1 MDEYGHNSFPLT
13 VAQRGLW
20 MTQKITPG
28 AILNI
33 AEAVEIC
40 GPMEP
45 EIFRRALHQVV
56 AEAEQLR
63 VCVVEENGMPR
74 QVLRTVYPGD
84 FPYVDMSHEADPR
97 TAIQTWM
104 MQEVT
109 RPVDLR
115 KDPLWVSALLKA
127 SDDCYFWYQ
136 RAHHIVYDGYGGGL
150 VARRLAELYTAYT
163 RGEAPEPKCF
173 CTVEA
178 MVEAERIY
186 RSSDRFHRDRDYW
199 QQQLAQLPEAVTLSH
214 SSRRHGLSS
223 ELRRSVGYLPAETAR
238 QLAELGKRTD
248 ASLPQVLISLIAAY
262 YQRVTRVRDL
272 VFGMPVSGRINGA
285 LRNSVSVSANVVPI
299 RVSFTAETTAADLFA
314 QVSRT
319 VRSSLRHQQYRFED
333 MRRDL
338 GLVGQ
343 GQNVAWLGVNIEP
356 FDYRLS
362 FDGAGTLSHNVSN
375 SSAEDLMVFV
385 YDRGTDADLR
395 FDLDAN
401 PALYGVA
408 ELDEHRR
415 RLLRLIEQVLVNPA
429 TPLREL
435 DILGDEERRRLLCEW
450 NNTAASVPDI
460 SVPKLVE
467 QWAGTTPEA
476 TAVVFENTTL
486 SYRELHERSVR
497 QAHWFVANGVQPG
510 DIVAVALPRSE
521 QLLVVLLAVMR
532 TGAAYLPVETD
543 SPNDRIALVLN
554 DASPKVLITERQMHA
569 RFTGSSFTLLEP
581 ECGGTLLRDTLPA
594 EERGPDLSTPEGVA
608 YVLYTSGSTGRPK
621 GVEITHRNLG
631 NFLHGMQQQLRP
643 TAKDR
648 FLAVTTVTFD
658 IAGLELYLPL
668 MAGACVVMA
677 SSEAPHNPPELARL
691 IQHSGATHVQA
702 TPSLWRVLLSSS
714 ETRLDHVHA
723 LVGGEALS
731 AELAAR
737 LKSMAM
743 RVTQFYGPTETTVW
757 STAFE
762 LEEVDTVAPPIG
774 RPILNTQLYV
784 LDEDREPVVTGAI
797 GELYIGGAGV
807 AKGYLKRPELTA
819 ERFVADPFAG
829 DGSRMYRTGD
839 LVRWS
844 DVGLL
849 EFIGRADDQVKINGH
864 RIELGEI
871 ESLLLQHAGVA
882 AAAVIAHRNADST
895 AWLAAY
901 LVAEKGYA
909 IEMDTLRGFL
919 AGRLPTY
926 MMPSS
931 FMVLDAM
938 PLMPSGK
945 LDRKSLAA
953 PERAGRMDYAEPV
966 TPVEKKLAALWQEI
980 LNVERVGRHDNFFE
994 LGGDS
999 LTAAVMGAL
1008 FPEHLQVEL
1017 PLGSVFE
1024 APTIADL
1031 ALLVEQL
1038 GSESPDPIAVM
1049 LALRPAVKDVHR
1061 PLFCIHPM
1069 AGISLG
1075 FSSLLRHL
1083 DPSMPV
1089 YGLQSRGLRSSE
1101 QLPASI
1107 EQIATDY
1114 LAEIR
1119 RVQPEGPYRLV
1130 GRSLGGLI
1138 GHAIVEQMQARGLEV
1153 EMLAMIDSYVFAGEL
1168 DRPRN
1173 ESEEVRAAMSFL
1185 DTHPLDGNT
1194 PQTLEE
1200 LAAFIVQTYDPRSIP
1215 LFQEIIRNNPEFIY
1229 NLCALMLNHLA
1240 LARKYV
1246 PGKIDVDLLYF
1257 QATEKKGN
1265 LDGILDC
1272 RPSTWQCFI
1281 GGVIEVHELACHH
1294 EGVLDPVP
1302 AAHIGKTLR
1311 QRFSLPRLQRVP
1323 TASPLIWNE
1332 AGEISAA

>member
-40 GPMEP
+40 GTVRP

-63 VCVVEENGMPR
+63 VCVVEQNGKPL

-84 FPYVDMSHEADPR
+84 FPYVDMSREADPR
-97 TAIQTWM
+97 AAIQTWM
-104 MQEVT
+104 MNEVT
-109 RPVDLR
+109 QPVDLR
-115 KDPLWVSALLKA
+115 EDPLWVSALLKA
-127 SDDCYFWYQ
+127 SEDCYFWYQ

-150 VARRLAELYTAYT
+150 VARRLAELYTAYA
-163 RGEAPEPKCF
+163 RGEVPEPKCF

-178 MVEAERIY
+178 MVEAEGSY
-186 RSSDRFHRDRDYW
+186 RNSDRFHRDREYW

-214 SSRRHGLSS
+214 SRRRRGLSS
-223 ELRRSVGYLPAETAR
+223 ELRRSVGYLSAETAQR
-238 QLAELGKRTD
+238 LAEFGKSAG

-262 YQRVTRVRDL
+262 YQRVTGVRDL
-272 VFGMPVSGRINGA
+272 IFGMPVSGRINGA

-299 RVSFTAETTAADLFA
+299 RIQFAAEMTAADLFA
-314 QVSRT
+314 QVSRA
-319 VRSSLRHQQYRFED
+319 VRQALRHQQYRFED
-333 MRRDL
+333 LRRDL

-362 FDGAGTLSHNVSN
+362 FDGAATLSHNVSN

-401 PALYGVA
+401 PSLYEMA

-415 RLLRLIEQVLVNPA
+415 RLLRLIEQVLANPA
-429 TPLREL
+429 SPLRGL
-435 DILGDEERRRLLCEW
+435 DILGDEERRRLVCDW
-450 NNTAASVPDI
+450 NNTAEVVPDI
-460 SVPKLVE
+460 SVPRLVE
-467 QWAGTTPEA
+467 QWARTTPDA
-476 TAVVFENTTL
+476 AAVVFEGTTVC
-486 SYRELHERSVR
+486 YRELHERSLQ
-497 QAHWFVANGVQPG
+497 QARWLVANGVQPG

-521 QLLVVLLAVMR
+521 QLLVVLLAIMR
-532 TGAAYLPVETD
+532 SGASYLPVD
-543 SPNDRIALVLN
+543 LNSPNDRIALMLD
-554 DASPKVLITERQMHA
+554 DASPTVLIAEPQMHA
-569 RFTGSSFTLLEP
+569 RFAGSSFTLLQP
-581 ECGGTLLRDTLPA
+581 ECGEASLDGKGL
-594 EERGPDLSTPEGVA
+594 ESDLSLPEHVA

-631 NFLHGMQQQLRP
+631 NFLHGMQQQLRL
-643 TAKDR
+643 TARDR
-648 FLAVTTVTFD
+648 FLAVTTVIFD

-668 MAGACVVMA
+668 TVGAHVVMA
-677 SSEAPHNPPELARL
+677 SSEVLQNPRALARL
-691 IQHSGATHVQA
+691 IRHSGVTHVQA

-714 ETRLDHVHA
+714 ETRLNGVHA
-723 LVGGEALS
+723 LVGGEALN

-737 LKSMAM
+737 LKSMAA

-762 LEEVDTVAPPIG
+762 IEEVGTVAPPIG

-784 LDEDREPVVTGAI
+784 LDEDREPVVTGAS

-807 AKGYLKRPELTA
+807 AKGYLKRPELNA
-819 ERFVADPFAG
+819 ERFIADPFAC

-844 DVGLL
+844 DGGLL

-871 ESLLLQHAGVA
+871 ESLLLHHPTVA
-882 AAAVIAHRNADST
+882 EAAVVAHRNADSIT
-895 AWLAAY
+895 SLAAY
-901 LVAEKGYA
+901 LVAESGCA
-909 IEMDTLRGFL
+909 IEIDALRGFL
-919 AGRLPTY
+919 AGRVPTY

-931 FMVLDAM
+931 FVVLDAM
-938 PLMPSGK
+938 PLMLNGK
-945 LDRKSLAA
+945 LDRKSLAV
-953 PERAGRMDYAEPV
+953 PERAGRMDYAEPA
-966 TPVEKKLAALWQEI
+966 TPVEKKLAALWKEI
-980 LNVERVGRHDNFFE
+980 LNVERVGLHDNFFE

-999 LTAAVMGAL
+999 LTAAVMAAL
-1008 FPEHLQVEL
+1008 LPEHLQVEL

-1031 ALLVEQL
+1031 AVLVERL
-1038 GSESPDPIAVM
+1038 GSESPDPIGVM
-1049 LALRPAVKDVHR
+1049 LALRAAGKDAHR

-1069 AGISLG
+1069 AGLSLG
-1075 FSSLLRHL
+1075 FASLLRHL

-1107 EQIATDY
+1107 EQIAADY
-1114 LAEIR
+1114 LEEIR
-1119 RVQPEGPYRLV
+1119 RVQPDGPYRLV

-1138 GHAIVEQMQARGLEV
+1138 GHSIVEQMHARGLEV
-1153 EMLAMIDSYVFAGEL
+1153 EMLAMIDSYVFAGGEQT
-1168 DRPRN
+1168 RPRN
-1173 ESEEVRAAMSFL
+1173 ETEEIRAVMSFL
-1185 DTHPLDGNT
+1185 DTHSLHENM
-1194 PQTLEE
+1194 PQTLKE
-1200 LAAFIVQTYDPRSIP
+1200 LAAVVVQTYDPRSIP

-1229 NLCALMLNHLA
+1229 NLCAVMINHLA
-1240 LARKYV
+1240 LARQYM

-1257 QATEKKGN
+1257 QAMDRKGDLN
-1265 LDGILDC
+1265 GILD
-1272 RPSTWQCFI
+1272 RSPSAWRRFI
-1281 GGVIEVHELACHH
+1281 GGTIEVHELACHH
-1294 EGVLDPVP
+1294 EGVLDAVP
-1302 AAHIGKTLR
+1302 AAQIGNTLR
-1311 QRFSLPRLQRVP
+1311 QRFSMPRLQRAP
-1323 TASPLIWNE
+1323 LASPLIE
-1332 AGEISAA
+1332 SKTGEMSVA

>member
-1 MDEYGHNSFPLT
+1 MDNYGHNSFPLT

-40 GPMEP
+40 GPVKP
-45 EIFRRALHQVV
+45 DIFRRALHQVV

-63 VCVVEENGMPR
+63 VCVVEENGKPR
-74 QVLRTVYPGD
+74 QVLRTTYPGD
-84 FPYVDMSHEADPR
+84 FPYVDMSREVDPR
-97 TAIQTWM
+97 AAIQAWM
-104 MQEVT
+104 MHEVT
-109 RPVDLR
+109 RPVDLHN
-115 KDPLWVSALLKA
+115 DPLWVSALLKA

-163 RGEAPEPKCF
+163 KGESPELNCF

-178 MVEAERIY
+178 MVEAEHNY
-186 RSSDRFHRDRDYW
+186 RNSDRFHRDREYW

-214 SSRRHGLSS
+214 SHRRRGLSS
-223 ELRRSVGYLPAETAR
+223 ELRRSVGYLSAETAR
-238 QLAELGKRTD
+238 QLAEFGKSTG

-262 YQRVTRVRDL
+262 YQRVTGVGDL

-299 RVSFTAETTAADLFA
+299 RIQFTAEMTSADLFA
-314 QVSRT
+314 QVSRA
-319 VRSSLRHQQYRFED
+319 VRQALRHQQYRFED
-333 MRRDL
+333 LRRDL

-343 GQNVAWLGVNIEP
+343 GQNIAWLGVNIEP

-362 FDGAGTLSHNVSN
+362 FDGAATLSHNVSN

-401 PALYGVA
+401 PALYDMA

-415 RLLRLIEQVLVNPA
+415 RLLRLIEQVLANPA

-435 DILGDEERRRLLCEW
+435 DILGDEERQRLLYEW
-450 NNTAASVPDI
+450 NNTAAAVPDV
-460 SVPKLVE
+460 SMPRLVE
-467 QWAGTTPEA
+467 QWAAATPEA
-476 TAVVFENTTL
+476 PAVVFENTTV
-486 SYRELHERSVR
+486 SYRGLHKRVVR
-497 QAHWFVANGVQPG
+497 QALWLVANGVQPG

-521 QLLVVLLAVMR
+521 QLLVVLLAIMR
-532 TGAAYLPVETD
+532 TGAAYLPVELD

-554 DASPKVLITERQMHA
+554 DASPTVLIAEPQMHA
-569 RFTGSSFTLLEP
+569 RFTGSFTVLEP
-581 ECGGTLLRDTLPA
+581 ECGHALLDGAGP
-594 EERGPDLSTPEGVA
+594 EPDLSTPEGIA

-643 TAKDR
+643 TANDR
-648 FLAVTTVTFD
+648 FLAVTTVIFD

-668 MAGACVVMA
+668 MVGARVVMA
-677 SSEAPHNPPELARL
+677 NSEALHNPRMLARL
-691 IQHSGATHVQA
+691 IRHSGATHVQA

-737 LKSMAM
+737 LKSMAA

-762 LEEVDTVAPPIG
+762 LEEVGTVAPPIG
-774 RPILNTQLYV
+774 RPILNTQLYI

-807 AKGYLKRPELTA
+807 AKGYLKRPTLTA

-829 DGSRMYRTGD
+829 DGRRMYRTGD

-844 DVGLL
+844 DAGLL
-849 EFIGRADDQVKINGH
+849 EFIGRGDDQVKINGH

-871 ESLLLQHAGVA
+871 ESLLLHHPAVA
-882 AAAVIAHRNADST
+882 EAAVVAHRNADSIT
-895 AWLAAY
+895 SLAAY
-901 LVAEKGYA
+901 VVAESGGL
-909 IEMDTLRGFL
+909 IEIDALRGFL
-919 AGRLPTY
+919 AGRVPTY

-938 PLMPSGK
+938 PLTPNGK
-945 LDRKSLAA
+945 LDRKSLAV
-953 PERAGRMDYAEPV
+953 PERASPMAYAEPV
-966 TPVEKKLAALWQEI
+966 TEVEKKLAALWQEI
-980 LNVERVGRHDNFFE
+980 LNVERVGLHDNFFE

-999 LTAAVMGAL
+999 LNAAVMAAL

-1031 ALLVEQL
+1031 AVLVERL
-1038 GSESPDPIAVM
+1038 TSESLDPIGVM
-1049 LALRPAVKDVHR
+1049 LALRTVSKDAHR

-1069 AGISLG
+1069 AGLSLG

-1107 EQIATDY
+1107 EQIAADY

-1119 RVQPEGPYRLV
+1119 RVQPEGPYRLI

-1138 GHAIVEQMQARGLEV
+1138 GHSIVEQMQARGLEV
-1153 EMLAMIDSYVFAGEL
+1153 EMLAMIDSYVFAGDEL
-1168 DRPRN
+1168 TRPRN
-1173 ESEEVRAAMSFL
+1173 EAEEIRAVMSFL
-1185 DTHPLDGNT
+1185 DTHPLHENT
-1194 PQTLEE
+1194 PQTLKE
-1200 LAAFIVQTYDPRSIP
+1200 LAAVVVQTYDPHSIP

-1229 NLCALMLNHLA
+1229 NLCAVMINHLA
-1240 LARKYV
+1240 LARQYM

-1257 QATEKKGN
+1257 QAMDKKGD
-1265 LDGILDC
+1265 LDGILD
-1272 RPSTWQCFI
+1272 RSPSAWRRFI
-1281 GGVIEVHELACHH
+1281 GGTIEVHELACHH
-1294 EGVLDPVP
+1294 EGVLDAVP
-1302 AAHIGKTLR
+1302 AAQIGNTLR
-1311 QRFSLPRLQRVP
+1311 QRFSMPRLQRAP
-1323 TASPLIWNE
+1323 MASPLIRSE
-1332 AGEISAA
+1332 TGKMSVA

>member
-1 MDEYGHNSFPLT
+1 MDEYGLNSFPLT

-33 AEAVEIC
+33 AEAVEIS
-40 GPMEP
+40 GPIRP

-56 AEAEQLR
+56 VEAEQLR

-74 QVLRTVYPGD
+74 QVLRPVYPGD
-84 FPYVDMSHEADPR
+84 FPYIDMSGEADPR

-104 MQEVT
+104 MQEVMQ
-109 RPVDLR
+109 PVDLR

-163 RGEAPEPKCF
+163 RGETPEPKSF

-178 MVEAERIY
+178 MVEAERSY
-186 RSSDRFHRDRDYW
+186 RSSERFHRDRNYW

-214 SSRRHGLSS
+214 SPRRHGLSS
-223 ELRRSVGYLPAETAR
+223 ALRRSIGYLPAETAR
-238 QLAELGKRTD
+238 QLAELGKSTD

-262 YQRVTRVRDL
+262 YQRVTGVREL

-319 VRSSLRHQQYRFED
+319 VRSSLRRQQYRFED

-343 GQNVAWLGVNIEP
+343 GQNIAWLGVNIEP
-356 FDYRLS
+356 FDYRIS

-401 PALYGVA
+401 PNLYGVA

-415 RLLRLIEQVLVNPA
+415 RLLRLIEQVLANPA
-429 TPLREL
+429 VPLREL
-435 DILGDEERRRLLCEW
+435 DILGDEERGRLLCEW
-450 NNTAASVPDI
+450 NNTAASVPEI

-467 QWAGTTPEA
+467 QWAGATPEA
-476 TAVVFENTTL
+476 TAVVFEDTTL
-486 SYRELHERSVR
+486 SYRELHARSVR
-497 QAHWFVANGVQPG
+497 QARWFVANGVQPG

-532 TGAAYLPVETD
+532 TGASYLPVDTD
-543 SPNDRIALVLN
+543 SPNDRIALVLD
-554 DASPKVLITERQMHA
+554 DASPKVLVTERQMYA
-569 RFTGSSFTLLEP
+569 RFAGSSATLLEP
-581 ECGGTLLRDTLPA
+581 EGGDALRSNTLPD
-594 EERGPDLSTPEGVA
+594 EEHCLDLSTPEGVA

-631 NFLHGMQQQLRP
+631 NFLQGMQQQLRP
-643 TAKDR
+643 TANDR
-648 FLAVTTVTFD
+648 FLAVTTLTFD

-668 MAGACVVMA
+668 MAGARVIMA
-677 SSEAPHNPPELARL
+677 RSEALHNAPELARL
-691 IQHSGATHVQA
+691 IRHSGATHVQA

-714 ETRLDHVHA
+714 ESRLDHVHA

-737 LKSMAM
+737 LKSMAR

-762 LEEVDTVAPPIG
+762 LEAVGTVAPPIG
-774 RPILNTQLYV
+774 RPILNTLVYV
-784 LDEDREPVVTGAI
+784 LDEDREPMVTGAI

-807 AKGYLKRPELTA
+807 AKGYLNRPELTA
-819 ERFVADPFAG
+819 ERFIADPFAS

-844 DVGLL
+844 DAGLL
-849 EFIGRADDQVKINGH
+849 EFVGRADDQVKINGH

-871 ESLLLQHAGVA
+871 ESLLLEHTGVA
-882 AAAVIAHRNADST
+882 AAAVIAHRNAEST
-895 AWLAAY
+895 ACLAAY
-901 LVAEKGYA
+901 LVPESGCVF
-909 IEMDTLRGFL
+909 EMDTLRGFL
-919 AGRLPTY
+919 ASRVPAY

-938 PLMPSGK
+938 PLTPNGK
-945 LDRKSLAA
+945 LDRKSLTA
-953 PERAGRMDYAEPV
+953 PERAGRMEYAEPV

-1008 FPEHLQVEL
+1008 FPEHLQMEL

-1031 ALLVEQL
+1031 AVLVERL
-1038 GSESPDPIAVM
+1038 GSESLDPIGVM
-1049 LALRPAVKDVHR
+1049 LPLRPVGENAHR

-1075 FSSLLRHL
+1075 FASLLRHL
-1083 DPSMPV
+1083 DPAMPV

-1101 QLPASI
+1101 QLPDSI
-1107 EQIATDY
+1107 EQIAADY
-1114 LAEIR
+1114 LAEIL

-1138 GHAIVEQMQARGLEV
+1138 GHAIVEQMQAREMEV

-1173 ESEEVRAAMSFL
+1173 ESDEVRAVMSFL
-1185 DTHPLDGNT
+1185 DTHPLDGST
-1194 PQTLEE
+1194 PQTLKE
-1200 LAAFIVQTYDPRSIP
+1200 LAEVVVQNYDPHSIP

-1240 LARKYV
+1240 LARNYV

-1257 QATEKKGN
+1257 QAMEKRGN
-1265 LDGILDC
+1265 LHGILDHS
-1272 RPSTWQCFI
+1272 PSAWQRFI
-1281 GGVIEVHELACHH
+1281 EGEIEVHELACHH

-1311 QRFSLPRLQRVP
+1311 QRFSMPRLQRAP
-1323 TASPLIWNE
+1323 TASPLIWSE

>member
-40 GPMEP
+40 GPIKP
-45 EIFRRALHQVV
+45 EIFRRALHQVA

-63 VCVVEENGMPR
+63 VCVVEENGKPR

-97 TAIQTWM
+97 AAIQAWM
-104 MQEVT
+104 MHEVT
-109 RPVDLR
+109 QPVDLR

-150 VARRLAELYTAYT
+150 VARRLAELYTAYI
-163 RGEAPEPKCF
+163 RGETPEPKCF

-178 MVEAERIY
+178 MVEAEATY
-186 RSSDRFHRDRDYW
+186 RNSDRFHRDREYW

-214 SSRRHGLSS
+214 SPRRHGLSS
-223 ELRRSVGYLPAETAR
+223 ELRRSVGYLSAETAR
-238 QLAELGKRTD
+238 QLAEFGKSTG

-262 YQRVTRVRDL
+262 YQRVTGVRDL

-299 RVSFTAETTAADLFA
+299 RLTFTAEMTAADLFA
-314 QVSRT
+314 QVSRA
-319 VRSSLRHQQYRFED
+319 VRQALRHQQYRFED

-362 FDGAGTLSHNVSN
+362 FDGATTLSHNVSN

-401 PALYGVA
+401 PALYDMA

-415 RLLRLIEQVLVNPA
+415 RLLRLIEQVLANPA

-435 DILGDEERRRLLCEW
+435 DILGDEERQRLLCEW
-450 NNTAASVPDI
+450 NDTAAAVPDI
-460 SVPKLVE
+460 RVPRLVE
-467 QWAGTTPEA
+467 QWAAATPEA
-476 TAVVFENTTL
+476 PAVVFEGITM

-497 QAHWFVANGVQPG
+497 QARWLIANGVQPG
-510 DIVAVALPRSE
+510 DIVGVALTRSE
-521 QLLVVLLAVMR
+521 QLLVVLLAIMR
-532 TGAAYLPVETD
+532 AGAAYLPVELD
-543 SPNDRIALVLN
+543 NPNDRIALVLD
-554 DASPKVLITERQMHA
+554 DASPTVLIAEPQMHA
-569 RFTGSSFTLLEP
+569 RFTGSFTLLEP
-581 ECGGTLLRDTLPA
+581 ECGHTLFDEAGL
-594 EERGPDLSTPEGVA
+594 EPDLSTPEGIA
-608 YVLYTSGSTGRPK
+608 YVLYTSGSTGQPK

-631 NFLHGMQQQLRP
+631 NFLHGMQRQLRP

-677 SSEAPHNPPELARL
+677 SSEALHNPRMLARL
-691 IQHSGATHVQA
+691 IRRSGATHVQA

-731 AELAAR
+731 ADLAAR
-737 LKSMAM
+737 LKSMAA

-762 LEEVDTVAPPIG
+762 LDEVGAVAPPIG
-774 RPILNTQLYV
+774 RPILNTRLYV

-844 DVGLL
+844 D
-849 EFIGRADDQVKINGH
+849 
-864 RIELGEI
+864 
-871 ESLLLQHAGVA
+871 
-882 AAAVIAHRNADST
+882 
-895 AWLAAY
+895 AW
-901 LVAEKGYA
+901 
-909 IEMDTLRGFL
+909 
-919 AGRLPTY
+919 P
-926 MMPSS
+926 
-931 FMVLDAM
+931 
-938 PLMPSGK
+938 
-945 LDRKSLAA
+945 
-953 PERAGRMDYAEPV
+953 
-966 TPVEKKLAALWQEI
+966 
-980 LNVERVGRHDNFFE
+980 
-994 LGGDS
+994 
-999 LTAAVMGAL
+999 
-1008 FPEHLQVEL
+1008 
-1017 PLGSVFE
+1017 
-1024 APTIADL
+1024 
-1031 ALLVEQL
+1031 
-1038 GSESPDPIAVM
+1038 
-1049 LALRPAVKDVHR
+1049 
-1061 PLFCIHPM
+1061 
-1069 AGISLG
+1069 AGI
-1075 FSSLLRHL
+1075 HW
-1083 DPSMPV
+1083 P
-1089 YGLQSRGLRSSE
+1089 RG
-1101 QLPASI
+1101 
-1107 EQIATDY
+1107 
-1114 LAEIR
+1114 
-1119 RVQPEGPYRLV
+1119 
-1130 GRSLGGLI
+1130 
-1138 GHAIVEQMQARGLEV
+1138 
-1153 EMLAMIDSYVFAGEL
+1153 
-1168 DRPRN
+1168 
-1173 ESEEVRAAMSFL
+1173 
-1185 DTHPLDGNT
+1185 
-1194 PQTLEE
+1194 
-1200 LAAFIVQTYDPRSIP
+1200 
-1215 LFQEIIRNNPEFIY
+1215 
-1229 NLCALMLNHLA
+1229 
-1240 LARKYV
+1240 
-1246 PGKIDVDLLYF
+1246 
-1257 QATEKKGN
+1257 
-1265 LDGILDC
+1265 
-1272 RPSTWQCFI
+1272 
-1281 GGVIEVHELACHH
+1281 
-1294 EGVLDPVP
+1294 
-1302 AAHIGKTLR
+1302 
-1311 QRFSLPRLQRVP
+1311 
-1323 TASPLIWNE
+1323 
-1332 AGEISAA
+1332 

>member
-20 MTQKITPG
+20 MTQKIAPG

-40 GPMEP
+40 GPIKP

-63 VCVVEENGMPR
+63 VSVVEQNGKPR

-84 FPYVDMSHEADPR
+84 FPYVDMSREADPR
-97 TAIQTWM
+97 AAINTWM
-104 MQEVT
+104 MHEVT
-109 RPVDLR
+109 QPVDLG

-178 MVEAERIY
+178 MVEAEGSY
-186 RSSDRFHRDRDYW
+186 RNSDRFHRDREYW

-214 SSRRHGLSS
+214 SHRRRGLSS
-223 ELRRSVGYLPAETAR
+223 ELRRSVGYLSAETAQR
-238 QLAELGKRTD
+238 LAEFGKTTG

-262 YQRVTRVRDL
+262 YQRVTGVRDL

-299 RVSFTAETTAADLFA
+299 RIQFTGEMTAADLFA
-314 QVSRT
+314 QVSRA
-319 VRSSLRHQQYRFED
+319 VRQALRHQQYRFED
-333 MRRDL
+333 LRRDL

-343 GQNVAWLGVNIEP
+343 GQNIAWLGVNIEP

-362 FDGAGTLSHNVSN
+362 FDGAATLSHNVSN

-401 PALYGVA
+401 PSLYDMA

-415 RLLRLIEQVLVNPA
+415 RLMCLIEQVLASPA

-435 DILGDEERRRLLCEW
+435 DILGDEERQRLVCDW
-450 NNTAASVPDI
+450 NNTAAVVSDI

-467 QWAGTTPEA
+467 QWAAATPDA
-476 TAVVFENTTL
+476 AAVVFEDTTV
-486 SYRELHERSVR
+486 SYRELHERSLR
-497 QAHWFVANGVQPG
+497 QARWLVANGVQPG

-521 QLLVVLLAVMR
+521 QLLVVLLAIMHA
-532 TGAAYLPVETD
+532 GAAYLPIELD
-543 SPNDRIALVLN
+543 SPNDRIALVLD
-554 DASPKVLITERQMHA
+554 DASPTVLIAEPQMHA
-569 RFTGSSFTLLEP
+569 RFAGSSFTLLQP
-581 ECGGTLLRDTLPA
+581 ECGDASLDG
-594 EERGPDLSTPEGVA
+594 RGLEPDLSIPERVA

-631 NFLHGMQQQLRP
+631 NFLHGMQQQLRL
-643 TAKDR
+643 TARDR
-648 FLAVTTVTFD
+648 FLAVTTVIFD

-668 MAGACVVMA
+668 MVGAHVVMA
-677 SSEAPHNPPELARL
+677 SGEVLHNPRALARL
-691 IQHSGATHVQA
+691 IRRSGVTHVQA

-714 ETRLDHVHA
+714 ETKLNGVHA

-731 AELAAR
+731 TELAAR
-737 LKSMAM
+737 LKSMAA

-757 STAFE
+757 STTFE
-762 LEEVDTVAPPIG
+762 IGEVGTVAPPIG
-774 RPILNTQLYV
+774 RPILNTRLYV
-784 LDEDREPVVTGAI
+784 LNEDREPVVTGAI

-819 ERFVADPFAG
+819 ERFIADPFAG
-829 DGSRMYRTGD
+829 DSSRMYRTGD

-844 DVGLL
+844 DAGLL

-871 ESLLLQHAGVA
+871 ESLLLHHPAVA
-882 AAAVIAHRNADST
+882 EAAVVAHRNADSIT
-895 AWLAAY
+895 SLAAY
-901 LVAEKGYA
+901 VVAESGCR
-909 IEMDTLRGFL
+909 IEIDTLRGFL
-919 AGRLPTY
+919 AGRVPTY

-938 PLMPSGK
+938 PLTPNGK
-945 LDRKSLAA
+945 LDRKSLVV
-953 PERAGRMDYAEPV
+953 PQRSGRMDYAEPV
-966 TPVEKKLAALWQEI
+966 TPVEKKLAALWQEV
-980 LNVERVGRHDNFFE
+980 LEVERVGLHDNFFE

-999 LTAAVMGAL
+999 LSAAVMSAL
-1008 FPEHLQVEL
+1008 FPEHLEVEL

-1031 ALLVEQL
+1031 AVLVERL
-1038 GSESPDPIAVM
+1038 SSESQDPIGVM
-1049 LALRPAVKDVHR
+1049 LALRTADKNAHR

-1069 AGISLG
+1069 AGLSLG

-1107 EQIATDY
+1107 EQIAADY

-1119 RVQPEGPYRLV
+1119 RVQPTGPYRLV

-1153 EMLAMIDSYVFAGEL
+1153 EMLAMIDSYVFAGGEL
-1168 DRPRN
+1168 ARPRN
-1173 ESEEVRAAMSFL
+1173 EAEEVRAVMSFL
-1185 DTHPLDGNT
+1185 DTHPLHENT
-1194 PQTLEE
+1194 PRTLKE
-1200 LAAFIVQTYDPRSIP
+1200 LAAVVVQTYDPHSIP

-1229 NLCALMLNHLA
+1229 NLCAVMINHLA
-1240 LARKYV
+1240 LARQYM

-1257 QATEKKGN
+1257 QAMDKKGD
-1265 LDGILDC
+1265 LDGILD
-1272 RPSTWQCFI
+1272 RSPSAWRRFI
-1281 GGVIEVHELACHH
+1281 GGTIEVHELACHH
-1294 EGVLDPVP
+1294 EGVLDAVP
-1302 AAHIGKTLR
+1302 AAQIGNTLR
-1311 QRFSLPRLQRVP
+1311 QQFSMPRLQRAP
-1323 TASPLIWNE
+1323 MASPLIRRE
-1332 AGEISAA
+1332 AGEMSVA

>member
-1 MDEYGHNSFPLT
+1 MNEYGHNSFPLT

-40 GPMEP
+40 GPINP
-45 EIFRRALHQVV
+45 EVFRRALHQVV

-63 VCVVEENGMPR
+63 VCVVEDNGKPR
-74 QVLRTVYPGD
+74 QVLRPVYAGD
-84 FPYVDMSHEADPR
+84 FPYVDMSREADPR
-97 TAIQTWM
+97 AAIQTWM
-104 MQEVT
+104 MHEVT

-163 RGEAPEPKCF
+163 RGEAPEPRCF

-178 MVEAERIY
+178 MVEAEGTY
-186 RSSDRFHRDRDYW
+186 RNSDRFHRDREYW

-214 SSRRHGLSS
+214 SPRRHGLSS
-223 ELRRSVGYLPAETAR
+223 ELRRSVGYLSAEIAR
-238 QLAELGKRTD
+238 QLAEFGKSAG

-262 YQRVTRVRDL
+262 YQRVAGVRDL

-299 RVSFTAETTAADLFA
+299 RISFTAEMTAADLFA
-314 QVSRT
+314 HVSRT
-319 VRSSLRHQQYRFED
+319 VRQALRHQQYRYED

-362 FDGAGTLSHNVSN
+362 FDGAATLSHNVSN

-401 PALYGVA
+401 PALYEMA

-415 RLLRLIEQVLVNPA
+415 RLLRLIEQVLAHPS
-429 TPLREL
+429 TPLREI
-435 DILGDEERRRLLCEW
+435 DILGDKERQRLLCEW
-450 NNTAASVPDI
+450 NNTATSVPDI

-467 QWAGTTPEA
+467 QWASATPEA
-476 TAVVFENTTL
+476 PAVVFEDTTV
-486 SYRELHERSVR
+486 SYRELHERSLR
-497 QAHWFVANGVQPG
+497 QARWLLANGVQPG

-521 QLLVVLLAVMR
+521 QLLVVLLAIMR
-532 TGAAYLPVETD
+532 TGAAYLPIELD
-543 SPNDRIALVLN
+543 SPNDRIALVLD
-554 DASPKVLITERQMHA
+554 DASPTVLIAEPQMHA
-569 RFTGSSFTLLEP
+569 WFKGNFTLLQP
-581 ECGGTLLRDTLPA
+581 ECGDALLD
-594 EERGPDLSTPEGVA
+594 EELLEPDLSTPEGIA

-643 TAKDR
+643 TARDR
-648 FLAVTTVTFD
+648 FLAVTTITFD

-668 MAGACVVMA
+668 MAGARVVMA
-677 SSEAPHNPPELARL
+677 SSEALHNPQMLARL

-714 ETRLDHVHA
+714 ETTLDDVHV

-731 AELAAR
+731 ADLAAR
-737 LKSMAM
+737 LKSMAA

-762 LEEVDTVAPPIG
+762 LEEIATVAPAIG
-774 RPILNTQLYV
+774 RPILNTQIYV
-784 LDEDREPVVTGAI
+784 LDEDREPVVTGAV

-829 DGSRMYRTGD
+829 DGNRMYRTGD

-844 DVGLL
+844 NAGLL

-871 ESLLLQHAGVA
+871 ESLLLQHPAVAEAAVA
-882 AAAVIAHRNADST
+882 AHRKTDSIT
-895 AWLAAY
+895 SLAAY
-901 LVAEKGYA
+901 LVTENGHR
-909 IEMDTLRGFL
+909 IEVDTLRGFL
-919 AGRLPTY
+919 AGRVPAY

-931 FMVLDAM
+931 FVVLDAM
-938 PLMPSGK
+938 PLTPNGK
-945 LDRKSLAA
+945 LDRKSLAI
-953 PERAGRMDYAEPV
+953 PERADRMAAYAEPV
-966 TPVEKKLAALWQEI
+966 TPVEKKLAALWQEV
-980 LNVERVGRHDNFFE
+980 LNVERVGLHDNFFD

-999 LTAAVMGAL
+999 LSAAVMAAL
-1008 FPEHLQVEL
+1008 FPEHLQVEI

-1024 APTIADL
+1024 APTIADF
-1031 ALLVEQL
+1031 AVLVEQL
-1038 GSESPDPIAVM
+1038 SSETLDPIGVM
-1049 LALRPAVKDVHR
+1049 LALRTVSKNAYR

-1089 YGLQSRGLRSSE
+1089 YGLQSRGLRMAE

-1107 EQIATDY
+1107 EQIAVDY

-1138 GHAIVEQMQARGLEV
+1138 GHSIVERMQAQGLEV
-1153 EMLAMIDSYVFAGEL
+1153 EMLAMIDSYVFAGGDL
-1168 DRPRN
+1168 AGPRS
-1173 ESEEVRAAMSFL
+1173 EAEEVRAVMGFL
-1185 DTHPLDGNT
+1185 DTHLLDENT
-1194 PQTLEE
+1194 PQTLKE
-1200 LAAFIVQTYDPRSIP
+1200 LAAVLVQTYDPHSIP
-1215 LFQEIIRNNPEFIY
+1215 LFQEIIRSNPQFIH
-1229 NLCALMLNHLA
+1229 NLCAVMINHLA
-1240 LARKYV
+1240 LARQYM

-1257 QATEKKGN
+1257 QAMENKGD
-1265 LDGILDC
+1265 LEGILD
-1272 RPSTWQCFI
+1272 RSPSAWRRFI
-1281 GGVIEVHELACHH
+1281 GGRIEVHELACHH
-1294 EGVLDPVP
+1294 EGVLDSVP
-1302 AAHIGKTLR
+1302 AAQIGNTLR
-1311 QRFSLPRLQRVP
+1311 QWFSMPRLRRAP
-1323 TASPLIWNE
+1323 MASPSMRS
-1332 AGEISAA
+1332 ATGEMSIA

>member
-1 MDEYGHNSFPLT
+1 MDEYEHISFPLT

-40 GPMEP
+40 GSIKP
-45 EIFRRALHQVV
+45 EIFRRALHQVA

-63 VCVVEENGMPR
+63 VCLVEKNGKPR

-84 FPYVDMSHEADPR
+84 FPYIDMSREADPR
-97 TAIQTWM
+97 AAIQTWM
-104 MQEVT
+104 MHEVT
-109 RPVDLR
+109 QPVDLR

-178 MVEAERIY
+178 MVEAEGSY
-186 RSSDRFHRDRDYW
+186 RNSERFHRDREYW
-199 QQQLAQLPEAVTLSH
+199 QQQLTQLPEAVTLSH
-214 SSRRHGLSS
+214 SHRRRGLSS
-223 ELRRSVGYLPAETAR
+223 ELRRSVGHLPAETAQR
-238 QLAELGKRTD
+238 LAELGKSTG

-262 YQRVTRVRDL
+262 YQRVTGVRDL
-272 VFGMPVSGRINGA
+272 VFGMPVSGRINRA

-299 RVSFTAETTAADLFA
+299 RIQFTAEMTSADLFG

-319 VRSSLRHQQYRFED
+319 VGQALRHQQYRFED
-333 MRRDL
+333 LRRDL

-362 FDGAGTLSHNVSN
+362 FDGAATLSHNVSN

-401 PALYGVA
+401 PALYDIA

-415 RLLRLIEQVLVNPA
+415 RLLRLIEHVLANPSR
-429 TPLREL
+429 PLREL
-435 DILGDEERRRLLCEW
+435 DILGDEERQRLVCDW
-450 NNTAASVPDI
+450 NNTAAVVPDI

-467 QWAGTTPEA
+467 QWAAATPDA
-476 TAVVFENTTL
+476 AAVVFENITV
-486 SYRELHERSVR
+486 SYRELHERSLQ
-497 QAHWFVANGVQPG
+497 QARWLVKNGVQPG

-521 QLLVVLLAVMR
+521 QLLVVLLAIMR
-532 TGAAYLPVETD
+532 AGAAYLPVDLD
-543 SPNDRIALVLN
+543 SPNDRIALVL
-554 DASPKVLITERQMHA
+554 DEASPTVLIAEPQMHA
-569 RFTGSSFTLLEP
+569 RFAGSSFTLLQP
-581 ECGGTLLRDTLPA
+581 ECGDASLEGNVL
-594 EERGPDLSTPEGVA
+594 EPDLSIPERVA

-643 TAKDR
+643 TARDR
-648 FLAVTTVTFD
+648 FLAVTTVIFD

-668 MAGACVVMA
+668 MVGAQVIMA
-677 SSEAPHNPPELARL
+677 SSEALHNPRGLARL
-691 IQHSGATHVQA
+691 ICRSGVTHVQA

-714 ETRLDHVHA
+714 ETRLNGVHA

-737 LKSMAM
+737 LKSMAA

-762 LEEVDTVAPPIG
+762 IEEVGTVAPPIG
-774 RPILNTQLYV
+774 RPILNTRLYI

-807 AKGYLKRPELTA
+807 AKGYLKRPELTT
-819 ERFVADPFAG
+819 ERFIADPFAG
-829 DGSRMYRTGD
+829 DGNRMYRTGD

-844 DVGLL
+844 EAGLL
-849 EFIGRADDQVKINGH
+849 EFIGRGDDQVKINGH

-871 ESLLLQHAGVA
+871 ESLLLHHSMVA
-882 AAAVIAHRNADST
+882 EAAVISHRNADSMT
-895 AWLAAY
+895 SLAAY
-901 LVAEKGYA
+901 VVAENGCR
-909 IEMDTLRGFL
+909 IEVDALRGFL

-931 FMVLDAM
+931 FIVLDAM
-938 PLMPSGK
+938 PLTPNGK
-945 LDRKSLAA
+945 LDHKSFSV
-953 PERAGRMDYAEPV
+953 PERASPMAYAEPV
-966 TPVEKKLAALWQEI
+966 TEVEKKLAALWQEI
-980 LNVERVGRHDNFFE
+980 LNVERVGLFDNFFE

-999 LTAAVMGAL
+999 LSAAVMSAL
-1008 FPEHLQVEL
+1008 FPEHLEVEL

-1031 ALLVEQL
+1031 AVLVERIS
-1038 GSESPDPIAVM
+1038 SESLDPIGVM
-1049 LALRPAVKDVHR
+1049 LTLRTVRKDAHR
-1061 PLFCIHPM
+1061 PLFCIHPL
-1069 AGISLG
+1069 AGLSLG

-1083 DPSMPV
+1083 DPLMPV
-1089 YGLQSRGLRSSE
+1089 YGLQSRGLRTCE
-1101 QLPASI
+1101 QLPSSI
-1107 EQIATDY
+1107 EQIAAEY
-1114 LAEIR
+1114 LEEIR
-1119 RVQPEGPYRLV
+1119 RVQPEGPYRLL

-1138 GHAIVEQMQARGLEV
+1138 GHSIVEQMQVRGLEI
-1153 EMLAMIDSYVFAGEL
+1153 EMLAMIDSYVFAGDKL
-1168 DRPRN
+1168 ARPRN
-1173 ESEEVRAAMSFL
+1173 ETEEVRAVMSFL
-1185 DTHPLDGNT
+1185 DTHPLHENT
-1194 PQTLEE
+1194 PQTLKE
-1200 LAAFIVQTYDPRSIP
+1200 LAAVVVQTYDPHSIP

-1229 NLCALMLNHLA
+1229 NLCAVMINHLA
-1240 LARKYV
+1240 LARQYI

-1257 QATEKKGN
+1257 QAMDKKGN
-1265 LDGILDC
+1265 LDGILD
-1272 RPSTWQCFI
+1272 RSPSAWRRFI
-1281 GGVIEVHELACHH
+1281 EGTIEVHELACQH
-1294 EGVLDPVP
+1294 EGVLDAVP
-1302 AAHIGKTLR
+1302 AAQIGNTLR
-1311 QRFSLPRLQRVP
+1311 QRFLMPRLQRAP
-1323 TASPLIWNE
+1323 MASPLIRSE
-1332 AGEISAA
+1332 TEKMSVA

>member
-1 MDEYGHNSFPLT
+1 MDEYGHDSFPLT

-40 GPMEP
+40 GPIKP
-45 EIFRRALHQVV
+45 EIFRRALYQVV

-63 VCVVEENGMPR
+63 VCVVEQNGRPQ
-74 QVLRTVYPGD
+74 QVLRPVYAGD
-84 FPYVDMSHEADPR
+84 FPYVDMSREVDPR
-97 TAIQTWM
+97 AAIQAWM

-127 SDDCYFWYQ
+127 SDDCYLWYQ

-150 VARRLAELYTAYT
+150 VARRLAELYTAYV
-163 RGEAPEPKCF
+163 RDEAPAPNCF

-178 MVEAERIY
+178 MVEAEGSY
-186 RSSDRFHRDRDYW
+186 RSSERFRRDREYW
-199 QQQLAQLPEAVTLSH
+199 QQQLAQLPEAVTLSR
-214 SSRRHGLSS
+214 SPRRHGLSG
-223 ELRRSVGYLPAETAR
+223 ELRRSVGYLSAETAR
-238 QLAELGKRTD
+238 QLAEFGKSTG
-248 ASLPQVLISLIAAY
+248 ASLPQVLISLIATY
-262 YQRVTRVRDL
+262 YQRVTGVRDL

-299 RVSFTAETTAADLFA
+299 RLSFMAEMTAADLFA

-319 VRSSLRHQQYRFED
+319 VRSVLRHQQYRYED

-362 FDGAGTLSHNVSN
+362 FDGATTLSHNVSN

-401 PALYGVA
+401 PALYEIA

-415 RLLRLIEQVLVNPA
+415 RLLRLIEQVLAAPG

-435 DILGDEERRRLLCEW
+435 DILGDKERQRLLCEW
-450 NNTAASVPDI
+450 NNTVAVVPDI
-460 SVPKLVE
+460 SIPGLVA
-467 QWAGTTPEA
+467 QWAAATPEA
-476 TAVVFENTTL
+476 PAVEFEGVTV
-486 SYRELHERSVR
+486 SYRELHERSLR
-497 QAHWFVANGVQPG
+497 QARWLRANGVHPG

-521 QLLVVLLAVMR
+521 QLLVVLLAIMR
-532 TGAAYLPVETD
+532 TGAAYLPVELD
-543 SPNDRIALVLN
+543 SPNDRIALVLE
-554 DASPKVLITERQMHA
+554 DASPTVLIAEQQTHS
-569 RFTGSSFTLLEP
+569 RFTGSYTLLQP
-581 ECGGTLLRDTLPA
+581 ECGDALLDGA
-594 EERGPDLSTPEGVA
+594 EAEPDLSTPEDIV

-643 TAKDR
+643 TARDR
-648 FLAVTTVTFD
+648 FLAVTTVIFD

-668 MAGACVVMA
+668 MVGARVVMA
-677 SSEAPHNPPELARL
+677 SGEALHNPRTLARL
-691 IQHSGATHVQA
+691 IRHSGVTHVQA

-714 ETRLDHVHA
+714 ETRLNGVHA

-731 AELAAR
+731 AELAAQ
-737 LKSMAM
+737 LKSMAA

-762 LEEVDTVAPPIG
+762 IEEVGTVAPPIG
-774 RPILNTQLYV
+774 RPILNTRLYV

-819 ERFVADPFAG
+819 ERFVANPFVA

-839 LVRWS
+839 LVRWN
-844 DVGLL
+844 DAGLL
-849 EFIGRADDQVKINGH
+849 DFIGRADDQVKINGH

-871 ESLLLQHAGVA
+871 ESLLLQHTAVA
-882 AAAVIAHRNADST
+882 EAAVVAHRNTDSVT
-895 AWLAAY
+895 SLAAY
-901 LVAEKGYA
+901 VVAESGCL
-909 IEMDTLRGFL
+909 IEIDALRGFL
-919 AGRLPTY
+919 AGRVPTY

-938 PLMPSGK
+938 PLTLNGK
-945 LDRKSLAA
+945 LNRKSLAV
-953 PERAGRMDYAEPV
+953 PERAARMAYAEPV
-966 TPVEKKLAALWQEI
+966 TEVEKKLAVLWQEI
-980 LNVERVGRHDNFFE
+980 LNVERVGLHDNFFE

-999 LTAAVMGAL
+999 LSAAVMAAV

-1017 PLGSVFE
+1017 PFGSVFE

-1031 ALLVEQL
+1031 AGMVERV
-1038 GSESPDPIAVM
+1038 STESLDPIGVM
-1049 LALRPAVKDVHR
+1049 LALRTVSKDAHR

-1089 YGLQSRGLRSSE
+1089 YGLQSRGLRTSE

-1107 EQIATDY
+1107 EQIAADY

-1119 RVQPEGPYRLV
+1119 HVQPKGPYRLV

-1138 GHAIVEQMQARGLEV
+1138 GHAIVEQMQAKGMEV
-1153 EMLAMIDSYVFAGEL
+1153 EMLAMIDSYVFAGGKL
-1168 DRPRN
+1168 AGPR
-1173 ESEEVRAAMSFL
+1173 SEAEGVRAVMSFL
-1185 DTHPLDGNT
+1185 DTHPLHEDT
-1194 PQTLEE
+1194 PQTLKE
-1200 LAAFIVQTYDPRSIP
+1200 LAAVVVQTYDPRSIP

-1229 NLCALMLNHLA
+1229 NLCAVMINHLA
-1240 LARKYV
+1240 LARQYV

-1257 QATEKKGN
+1257 QAMEKKGD
-1265 LDGILDC
+1265 LDGILD
-1272 RPSTWQCFI
+1272 RSPSAWRRFI
-1281 GGVIEVHELACHH
+1281 GGRIEVHELACHH
-1294 EGVLDPVP
+1294 EGVLDAVP
-1302 AAHIGKTLR
+1302 AAQIGKTLR
-1311 QRFSLPRLQRVP
+1311 QWFSMPRLQRAP
-1323 TASPLIWNE
+1323 MASSSNRNE
-1332 AGEISAA
+1332 AEEMSVA

>member
-33 AEAVEIC
+33 AEAVEIR
-40 GPMEP
+40 GPIEP
-45 EIFRRALHQVV
+45 EIFRRALYQVV

-63 VCVVEENGMPR
+63 VCVVEENGRPR
-74 QVLRTVYPGD
+74 QVPRTVYPGD
-84 FPYVDMSHEADPR
+84 FPYVDMSREADPR
-97 TAIQTWM
+97 AAIQAWM

-109 RPVDLR
+109 RPVDLGR
-115 KDPLWVSALLKA
+115 DPLWVSALLKA
-127 SDDCYFWYQ
+127 SDDRYFWYQ

-150 VARRLAELYTAYT
+150 VARRLAEVYTAYI
-163 RGEAPEPKCF
+163 RGETPEPNCF

-178 MVEAERIY
+178 MVEAEGTY
-186 RSSDRFHRDRDYW
+186 RSSDRFDRDREYW
-199 QQQLAQLPEAVTLSH
+199 QQQLAQLPEAVTLSR
-214 SSRRHGLSS
+214 SARRHGLSG
-223 ELRRSVGYLPAETAR
+223 ELRRSVGHLPAATAR
-238 QLAELGKRTD
+238 QLAEFGKSTG

-262 YQRVTRVRDL
+262 YQRVTGVRDL

-285 LRNSVSVSANVVPI
+285 LRNSVSVSANVIPI
-299 RVSFTAETTAADLFA
+299 RVSFTAEMTAADLFA

-319 VRSSLRHQQYRFED
+319 VRSALRHQQYRFED
-333 MRRDL
+333 IRRDL

-343 GQNVAWLGVNIEP
+343 GQNIAWLGVNIEP

-362 FDGAGTLSHNVSN
+362 FDGAATLSHNVSN

-415 RLLRLIEQVLVNPA
+415 RLLRLIEQVLANPA

-435 DILGDEERRRLLCEW
+435 DILGDKERQRLLCEW
-450 NNTAASVPDI
+450 NDTAAAVPDI

-467 QWAGTTPEA
+467 QWAAATPQA
-476 TAVVFENTTL
+476 PAIVFGDTAV
-486 SYRELHERSVR
+486 SYSELHERSLR
-497 QAHWFVANGVQPG
+497 QARWLRENGVQPG

-521 QLLVVLLAVMR
+521 QLLVVLLAIMR
-532 TGAAYLPVETD
+532 TGAAYLPLELD
-543 SPNDRIALVLN
+543 SPNDRIALMLE
-554 DASPKVLITERQMHA
+554 DASPTVLIAEPQMQA
-569 RFTGSSFTLLEP
+569 RFAGSSFTLLQP
-581 ECGGTLLRDTLPA
+581 ECGDALVYGA
-594 EERGPDLSTPEGVA
+594 GEEPEPDLSTPERVA

-631 NFLHGMQQQLRP
+631 NFLHGMQEQLRP
-643 TAKDR
+643 TARDR
-648 FLAVTTVTFD
+648 FLAVTTVIFD

-668 MAGACVVMA
+668 MVGARVVMA
-677 SSEAPHNPPELARL
+677 SNEALHNPRALARL
-691 IQHSGATHVQA
+691 IRHSGATHVQA

-714 ETRLDHVHA
+714 ETRLNGVHA

-737 LKSMAM
+737 LKSMAA

-762 LEEVDTVAPPIG
+762 LEEVGTAAPPIG
-774 RPILNTQLYV
+774 RPILNTRLYV

-797 GELYIGGAGV
+797 GELHIGGAGV

-819 ERFVADPFAG
+819 ERFVADPFAS

-844 DVGLL
+844 DAGLL
-849 EFIGRADDQVKINGH
+849 EFIGRADGQVKINGH

-871 ESLLLQHAGVA
+871 ESLLLEHPSIAEAAVA
-882 AAAVIAHRNADST
+882 AHRDADSIPS
-895 AWLAAY
+895 
-901 LVAEKGYA
+901 LVAYVVAERGCV
-909 IEMDTLRGFL
+909 IEMDALRGFL
-919 AGRLPTY
+919 SGRLPTY

-931 FMVLDAM
+931 FMLLDVM
-938 PLMPSGK
+938 PLTPNGK
-945 LDRKSLAA
+945 LDRKSLAV
-953 PERAGRMDYAEPV
+953 PERAGRMEYAEPV
-966 TPVEKKLAALWQEI
+966 TPVERKLAALWQEI
-980 LNVERVGRHDNFFE
+980 LKVERVGLHDNFFE

-999 LTAAVMGAL
+999 LTAAVMSAL
-1008 FPEHLQVEL
+1008 FPEHLDVEL

-1031 ALLVEQL
+1031 AVLVERL
-1038 GSESPDPIAVM
+1038 SSASLDPIGVM
-1049 LALRPAVKDVHR
+1049 LTLRTVSKNAHR

-1089 YGLQSRGLRSSE
+1089 YGLQSRGLRSGE
-1101 QLPASI
+1101 QLPDSI
-1107 EQIATDY
+1107 EQIAADY

-1119 RVQPEGPYRLV
+1119 HVQPDGPYRLV

-1138 GHAIVEQMQARGLEV
+1138 GHAIVERMQAQGLEV
-1153 EMLAMIDSYVFAGEL
+1153 EMLAMIDSYLFAGGEHGG
-1168 DRPRN
+1168 PRS
-1173 ESEEVRAAMSFL
+1173 EAEEVRAVMSFL
-1185 DTHPLDGNT
+1185 NTHSLDENT
-1194 PQTLEE
+1194 PQTLKE
-1200 LAAFIVQTYDPRSIP
+1200 LAAVLVQTYDPQSIP
-1215 LFQEIIRNNPEFIY
+1215 LFQEIIRNNPQFIH
-1229 NLCALMLNHLA
+1229 NLCEVMINHLA
-1240 LARKYV
+1240 LARQYV

-1257 QATEKKGN
+1257 QAMEKKGD
-1265 LDGILDC
+1265 LDGIVD
-1272 RPSTWQCFI
+1272 RSPSAWRRFI
-1281 GGVIEVHELACHH
+1281 GGRIEVHELACHH
-1294 EGVLDPVP
+1294 EGVLDAVP
-1302 AAHIGKTLR
+1302 AAQIGNTLR
-1311 QRFSLPRLQRVP
+1311 QWFSMPRLQRTP
-1323 TASPLIWNE
+1323 MGSPIIRS
-1332 AGEISAA
+1332 ATGEMSVA